1 MQGQVATTVLLPLV
15 LAFIMF
21 SLGLGL
27 TGNDFRRIARQ
38 PRALLV
44 GAICHFV
51 LLPLVC
57 FAMLKVFSLP
67 AMLAVGFMIV
77 AACPTGSTSNLLT
90 YIARGDVALALSFT
104 AVASVL
110 TIFTLPLLIRWS
122 MDHFL
127 GASQT
132 IHFPV
137 ADVMLQVFLMMGLP
151 VALGMLVRR
160 LQPARA
166 LQLEPIATKA
176 ATVGFVLI
184 VIGALIKSWDI
195 FTAHFALIAP
205 LALGLNVCM
214 LFIGF
219 ACARLARLSRPQSIT
234 LGIETAVQNAT
245 LAIVIGTV
253 VLQQDVLAVPGAI
266 YGVLMYAGGLA
277 FAFFM
282 RGRAADATAATPATA
297 SPAR

>member
-1 MQGQVATTVLLPLV
+1 MQAATVLLPLV

-27 TGNDFRRIARQ
+27 TGEDFKRIVQQ

-44 GAICHFV
+44 GAVCHFV

-57 FAMLKVFSLP
+57 FLMLKAFPLP
-67 AMLAVGFMIV
+67 AVLAVGFMIV

-110 TIFTLPLLIRWS
+110 TIFTLPLLIQWS
-122 MDHFL
+122 MNHFM
-127 GASQT
+127 GESQT
-132 IHFPV
+132 IQFPV
-137 ADVMLQVFLMMGLP
+137 TDVMAQVFLMMGLP

-160 LQPARA
+160 FFPAAA
-166 LQLEPIATKA
+166 LRFEPIATKV

-184 VIGALIKSWDI
+184 VIGALVKNWGI
-195 FTAHFALIAP
+195 FTEHFSKIAP
-205 LALGLNVCM
+205 LALGLNICM
-214 LFIGF
+214 LIIGF

-245 LAIVIGTV
+245 LAIVIGSV
-253 VLQQDVLAVPGAI
+253 VLKQDVLAVPGAI

-282 RGRAADATAATPATA
+282 RSRAGKAA
-297 SPAR
+297 SPSN